1 MEFSIIRREAAT
13 RHYYTLAQGS
23 GWSEFDFLYDWVG
36 SNRNGEL
43 CKLNSESIAE
53 LITMASM
60 QVKENEEKGQF
71 LCDNDLHFSGGEI
84 VTASAFILFLSS
96 VESYANLR
104 REFIKGDDSEY
115 FICVEW

>member
-13 RHYYTLAQGS
+13 HHCHTLAQGS
-23 GWSEFDFLYDWVG
+23 GWKEFDFLYDWVG

-60 QVKENEEKGQF
+60 QVKEDEDAGQF
-71 LCDNDLHFSGGEI
+71 LCDYDLRFSGDGI
-84 VTASAFILFLSS
+84 LTASSFILFLSS
-96 VESYANLR
+96 MQSYADLR